1 MEISVLIRTKQ
12 HESSDIMYKK
22 IPRKWVLSYYS
33 WGSGTSTHLAGWP
46 IHDIHYH
53 PWSCIRD
60 TFTPTF
66 RQKRIFFSVYF
77 WNNVENV
84 EKYHVKN
91 KKNILAWKK
100 KLSMIGI
107 YFTSWCIFPTLQAL
121 SFSPPMKQLKLQA
134 AREQSAFIQ
143 RCFTV
148 NGTAI
153 YKNHFFH
160 SGHVLLCL
168 YRDIFF
174 NLEHKLN

>member
-1 MEISVLIRTKQ
+1 MNPVLLCTRKSLENEYLVTTPGAQVPQ
-12 HESSDIMYKK
+12 HTQLGDLFM
-22 IPRKWVLSYYS
+22 
-33 WGSGTSTHLAGWP
+33 
-46 IHDIHYH
+46 
-53 PWSCIRD
+53 
-60 TFTPTF
+60 TFTTIPGLALGIHLPPHLDRNGSF
-66 RQKRIFFSVYF
+66 FLSIFEIMQKMQR
-77 WNNVENV
+77 
-84 EKYHVKN
+84 
-91 KKNILAWKK
+91 NIMLKTRKTSLPEKK